1 MSTSKDRAPIEHG
14 TGISFE
20 DAHRTTLGR
29 LADAL
34 IPPGDGMPSASQ
46 AGVAGRWLDEVI
58 RLRPDFGPLLAGILE
73 RFTTIDADVAI
84 ASLQASD
91 PDGFPVLTEV
101 VAGGYFLNPE
111 VRRAI
116 GYPGQQSVPIVPE
129 DPPDYERDGLLA
141 PVVARG
147 PIYRP
152 TPGTPSISR
161 KTDA

>member
-1 MSTSKDRAPIEHG
+1 MSTSSDGARIEHG
-14 TGISFE
+14 TGVSFVE
-20 DAHRTTLGR
+20 AQRTTLGR
-29 LADAL
+29 LADEL
-34 IPPGDGMPSASQ
+34 IPAGDGMPSASQ
-46 AGVAGRWLDEVI
+46 ADVAGRWLDEVI
-58 RLRPDFGPLLAGILE
+58 RLRPDLGPKLAGILE
-73 RFTTIDADVAI
+73 RFTAIDADVAI
-84 ASLQASD
+84 ASLQTSD
-91 PDGFPVLTEV
+91 PDGFFVLTEV

-141 PVVARG
+141 PVLARG